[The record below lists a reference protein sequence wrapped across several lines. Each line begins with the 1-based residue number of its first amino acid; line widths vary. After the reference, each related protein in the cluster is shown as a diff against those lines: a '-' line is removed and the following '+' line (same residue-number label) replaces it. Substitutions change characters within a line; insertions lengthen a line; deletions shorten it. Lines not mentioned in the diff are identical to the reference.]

1 MIDKAHGPGTAT
13 VSETATVSP
22 TATAPPTATV
32 PGTGRAAAPE
42 HGWPLTRLDIAGL
55 RRYRRE
61 LLAEEHRVTCGSH
74 VARARQLVLASLVSV
89 EIGQELTTYRRALR
103 LRLEATTSELVARY
117 RDDPGSC
124 LSALPGATVV
134 PAQDPRAAD

>member
-1 MIDKAHGPGTAT
+1 MINEASGPST
-13 VSETATVSP
+13 
-22 TATAPPTATV
+22 
-32 PGTGRAAAPE
+32 E
-42 HGWPLTRLDIAGL
+42 HELPLTGLDIAGL

-61 LLAEEHRVTCGSH
+61 LLEEEHRVTCRSH
-74 VARARQLVLASLVSV
+74 VARARQAILASLVSV
-89 EIGQELTTYRRALR
+89 EAGRELTTYRRALR

-134 PAQDPRAAD
+134 PARVPRAAD